1 MLKYRMVSFPLL
13 LALTVA
19 VFYFDFTDS
28 IVGKVGFP
36 VLLALLSVPL
46 ALEIDALLRL
56 AGLETVGGAIPA
68 VTVAAMVCIFPL
80 SGRFLAVNGYDT
92 WPVDIAETAVTTGW
106 VVAGWLFVLLAR
118 DHGAA
123 FRKAAGTLASTMF
136 VLALMMPF
144 HIIYRISP
152 WWFLFFILAT
162 KAYDTGGYIA
172 GMLSGKLM
180 KNGNHKL
187 APSISPAKSWEGL
200 AGGAAL
206 SLVAGCGFAAGG
218 ALGLHPAWVIALSL
232 VLCIGSMAGD
242 LSESA
247 LKRACGVKDSG
258 NLIPGMGGM
267 LDLFDSF
274 IYNGPVLAVVL
285 GRIMD

>member
-1 MLKYRMVSFPLL
+1 MLKYRMLSFPLL

-36 VLLALLSVPL
+36 LLLALLTIPL

-56 AGLETVGGAIPA
+56 AGAETAGGAIPA
-68 VTVAAMVCIFPL
+68 VIVTAMVCIFPL

-92 WPVDIAETAVTTGW
+92 GWVDFAETAVTTGW
-106 VVAGWLFVLLAR
+106 VIAGWLFILLKR

-123 FRKAAGTLASTMF
+123 FRKTAGTLAATMF
-136 VLALMMPF
+136 LLALMMPF
-144 HIIYRISP
+144 QVIYRISP
-152 WWFLFFILAT
+152 WWFLFFILGT
-162 KAYDTGGYIA
+162 KAYDTGGYIV
-172 GMLSGKLM
+172 GMLSAKLM

-187 APSISPAKSWEGL
+187 APSISPGKSWEGL

-206 SLVAGCGFAAGG
+206 SLVAGWGFAAGG
-218 ALGLHPAWVIALSL
+218 ALGISPVWVIVLSL
-232 VLCIGSMAGD
+232 VLCFGSMAGD

-258 NLIPGMGGM
+258 HLIPGMGGM

-274 IYNGPVLAVVL
+274 LYNGPVLAIIL
-285 GRIMD
+285 NIMMK

>member
-36 VLLALLSVPL
+36 ILLALLTIPL
-46 ALEIDALLRL
+46 AFEIDALLRL
-56 AGLETVGGAIPA
+56 AGLETAGGVIPA
-68 VTVAAMVCIFPL
+68 VIVTAMVCIFPL
-80 SGRFLAVNGYDT
+80 SGRFLAVNGCDT
-92 WPVDIAETAVTTGW
+92 GWVDVSETAVTTGW
-106 VVAGWLFVLLAR
+106 VIAGWLFILLKR

-123 FRKAAGTLASTMF
+123 FRKVAGTLASTMLL
-136 VLALMMPF
+136 LALMMPF
-144 HIIYRISP
+144 HVIYRISP
-152 WWFLFFILAT
+152 WWFLFFILGT

-172 GMLSGKLM
+172 GMLSAKLM

-187 APSISPAKSWEGL
+187 APSISPGKSWEGL

-232 VLCIGSMAGD
+232 LMCLGSAAGD

-258 NLIPGMGGM
+258 NLIPGMGGI

-274 IYNGPVLAVVL
+274 IYNGPVLAIVL
-285 GRIMD
+285 GRIMG